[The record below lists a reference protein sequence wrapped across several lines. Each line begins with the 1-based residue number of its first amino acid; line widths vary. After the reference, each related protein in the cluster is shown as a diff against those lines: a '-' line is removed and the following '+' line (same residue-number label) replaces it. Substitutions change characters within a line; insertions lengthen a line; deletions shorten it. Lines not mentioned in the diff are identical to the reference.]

1 MKYIDIEIPNFFTP
15 NGDGS
20 NDVWAPENLDYYPK
34 MKVSIFD
41 RYGRLVKELEKG
53 ASWDGQYE
61 GRELPAGDYWYILS
75 LNSEEDDRVF
85 YGHFT
90 LYR

>member
-1 MKYIDIEIPNFFTP
+1 
-15 NGDGS
+15 
-20 NDVWAPENLDYYPK
+20 
-34 MKVSIFD
+34 MKVSIFA